1 MHIKQYPSKFHKKK
15 TEKKTEPPSRK
26 TYFHRSPNI
35 SSKTKGYT
43 CTSQTNYMTNRYHL
57 C

>member
-1 MHIKQYPSKFHKKK
+1 MHIKQYPSKFHK
-15 TEKKTEPPSRK
+15 KKTEPPSRK

-43 CTSQTNYMTNRYHL
+43 CTSQTSYMTNRYHL

>member
-1 MHIKQYPSKFHKKK
+1 MKIHTKQYPSKFHK
-15 TEKKTEPPSRK
+15 KKTEPPSRK

-35 SSKTKGYT
+35 SSKTKRYT
-43 CTSQTNYMTNRYHL
+43 CTSQTSYMTNRYHL